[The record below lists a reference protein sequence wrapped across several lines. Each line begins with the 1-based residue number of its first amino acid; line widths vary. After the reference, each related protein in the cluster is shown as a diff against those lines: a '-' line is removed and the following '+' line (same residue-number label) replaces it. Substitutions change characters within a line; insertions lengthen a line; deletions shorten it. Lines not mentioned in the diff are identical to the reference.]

1 MIEPIPAQRHVGV
14 DISKD
19 FLDVALYPASDTA
32 RFPNDAKGIKAL
44 IKWLVPQPLARVIF
58 EATGAYHRL
67 LERTLANA
75 GLPGVKVNPR
85 QARRFAEAIGKL
97 AKTDRCDAAMLARM
111 GAALQL
117 EARPI
122 VSETLDKM
130 SEFITA
136 RDALVKDRI
145 AALTRRHTVRE
156 PLIKTQLAAKL
167 RQIDKQIAAIEK
179 KLKELRR
186 ADLNVQ
192 ERYEI
197 LVSIPGVGDVT
208 AYVLIVF
215 MSELGGLDPGPA
227 ACLAGVAP
235 FANDSGKSS
244 GQKSIRGGRARVREA
259 LYMAALSPMTHH
271 PEYSIKYDAMIKKGK
286 LAKVALVAIM
296 RKLVILANALL
307 RDKQKWS
314 HSAPQRDGKTLSA

>member
-1 MIEPIPAQRHVGV
+1 MEPNLAQHHVGV

-19 FLDVALYPASDTA
+19 FLDVALYPAGDSA
-32 RFPNDAKGIKAL
+32 RFPNDAKGIRAL
-44 IKWLVPQPLARVIF
+44 IKWLVPRPPARVVF

-67 LERTLANA
+67 LERTLAKA

-111 GAALQL
+111 GPALQV

-122 VSETLDKM
+122 VSDTLDKM

-136 RDALVKDRI
+136 RDALVKDRT
-145 AALTRRHTVRE
+145 AALTRRHTVRD
-156 PLIKTQLAAKL
+156 PSLKAQLAARL
-167 RQIDKQIAAIEK
+167 RQIDKQITAIEK

-186 ADLNVQ
+186 ADPDVQ
-192 ERYEI
+192 ARYEI
-197 LVSIPGVGDVT
+197 LVSIPCVGDVT

-215 MSELGGLDPGPA
+215 MSELGGLDPGRA

-235 FANDSGKSS
+235 FDNESGKSS

-259 LYMAALSPMTHH
+259 LYMAAFSAMTHH
-271 PEYSIKYDAMIKKGK
+271 PEYSVKYDALIKAGK
-286 LAKVALVAIM
+286 KSKVALVALM

-307 RDKQKWS
+307 RDKRKWTPT
-314 HSAPQRDGKTLSA
+314 APRREVNTILA

>member
-1 MIEPIPAQRHVGV
+1 
-14 DISKD
+14 
-19 FLDVALYPASDTA
+19 
-32 RFPNDAKGIKAL
+32 L
-44 IKWLVPQPLARVIF
+44 IKWLAPRQVARVVF

-67 LERTLANA
+67 LERALADA

-111 GAALQL
+111 GAALEL

-130 SEFITA
+130 KEFVTA
-136 RDALVKDRI
+136 RDALVKDRT
-145 AALTRRHTVRE
+145 AALTRSHTVRS
-156 PLIKTQLAAKL
+156 PLLRAQLATRL
-167 RQIDKQIAAIEK
+167 RQIDRQITAVEK

-186 ADLNVQ
+186 ADPDVQ

-197 LVSIPGVGDVT
+197 LISIPGVGDVT
-208 AYVLIVF
+208 AYVLIVD
-215 MSELGGLDPGPA
+215 MSELGRLDPGQA

-235 FANDSGKSS
+235 LADDSGKSS
-244 GQKSIRGGRARVREA
+244 GHRSIRGGRARVREA
-259 LYMAALSPMTHH
+259 LYMAAVSAMTHH
-271 PEYSIKYDAMIKKGK
+271 PEYSVKYNAMLKAGK
-286 LAKVALVAIM
+286 LAKVALVALM

-307 RDKQKWS
+307 RDKRKWT
-314 HSAPQRDGKTLSA
+314 AVRPTGGV